1 MRRLAMWL
9 ALSVV
14 VAPAF
19 AQQSLPEFLIQST
32 AGPIELRYV
41 DYAWNPEAFDAMQSG
56 GSHPAA
62 GRSWMLAVLR
72 LQDPVRFEGRTLP
85 VGASLLILNPKH
97 GASPMSFEIR
107 DVDLRVMDVKPNVIG
122 LPPKGETVK
131 IVPATFEKVAET
143 KARLELVASA
153 DGRDTLVVIRYGD
166 RKATLRFLPRGE

>member
-122 LPPKGETVK
+122 LPPNGETVK
-131 IVPATFEKVAET
+131 IVPAMFEKVAET